1 MLNQKAFMKGENDMC
16 SFGGGPK
23 APPPP
28 PPPDPRIEEE
38 ANMKRKRAREL
49 ENLEASK
56 LKQEQYEQRVNAS
69 YGRRG
74 RRSLLSGN
82 RGGSGFALDSKIM
95 TKDTLGA

>member
-1 MLNQKAFMKGENDMC
+1 MKGEDNMC

-38 ANMKRKRAREL
+38 AKERRRRERMKLQSETA
-49 ENLEASK
+49 A
-56 LKQEQYEQRVNAS
+56 LKQEQYEQRVAAT

-74 RRSLLSGN
+74 RRSLLTGS
-82 RGGSGFALDSKIM
+82 RGGRGFALEPRLMSK
-95 TKDTLGA
+95 TTLGA